1 MHILQKIKI
10 IVVLLIISSQTL
22 FAQLPGSWDNLP
34 NAPFLNNYKHDD
46 IYFINPNIGW
56 VVNGPINVGDSGMI
70 HKTTDGGISWTRQ
83 FTVSRS
89 RFRSVAFVDSLKGF
103 VGNVGA
109 GISSAVT
116 DTNIFYKTLDGGN
129 TWSVVQNMTGPRP
142 EGICGLQVVNDS
154 LLYAV
159 GRLYG
164 PSRFIRS
171 NDGGDTWI
179 SQDMSAYA
187 GMLIDLHFWTPD
199 SGIVVGGTTSSYSTS
214 RGIVLFTS
222 DGGQSWQVKHTTSST
237 GGTCWKIDFP
247 SPNVGYVSWETISTP
262 VIFLKTTDGG
272 QSWQEKFFS
281 NNSYETEAIG
291 FINDT
296 MGWMGVRHY
305 PSFQTTDGGDTWQQG
320 YVGSFLNRF
329 QFVNDTVA
337 YACGETVYKYSA
349 CYTPGCTDPFA
360 INFNSSACY
369 NDGSCISAVLGCTNS
384 NASNYNPLANTTIAN
399 GGEYNNEF
407 ASGSY
412 FNGDQYLIFNTDS
425 SCVIKSAKF
434 YADDVN
440 TITFELR
447 DSSGTVIDDTTHTVA
462 QGEQRL
468 VLNFN
473 VPAGY
478 NMELGVSS
486 NNSGLYRNNS
496 NANYPYNIG
505 DIITITSS
513 SASGNNSL
521 NYYYFYYD
529 IEVEIS
535 CENITPT
542 AINNINNERKLISK
556 KDFLGREATDNN
568 KIFLNIYNDGTV
580 EKKIIIEK

>member
-1 MHILQKIKI
+1 MKRIKI
-10 IVVLLIISSQTL
+10 FIVLITISSQSL
-22 FAQLPGSWDNLP
+22 FSQLPGNWDNLP

-46 IYFINPNIGW
+46 IYFINPNVGW
-56 VVNGPINVGDSGMI
+56 VVNGPINVGDSGMV
-70 HKTTDGGISWTRQ
+70 HKTTDGGLSWTRQ

-116 DTNIFYKTLDGGN
+116 DTNVFYKTLDGGN

-222 DGGQSWQVKHTTSST
+222 DGGLNWQVKHTTSST
-237 GGTCWKIDFP
+237 GGTCWKIHFP

-262 VIFLKTTDGG
+262 VIFLKTTDAG
-272 QSWQEKFFS
+272 QTWQEKFFS

-291 FINDT
+291 FINDSI
-296 MGWMGVRHY
+296 GWMGVRHY
-305 PSFQTTDGGDTWQQG
+305 PSFQTTDGGETWQQG

-329 QFVNDTVA
+329 QFINDTLA
-337 YACGETVYKYSA
+337 YACGETVYKYSP
-349 CYTPGCTDPFA
+349 CYIAGCTDPFA
-360 INFNSSACY
+360 LNYDTNACF
-369 NDGSCISAVLGCTNS
+369 NDGSCISAILGCTN
-384 NASNYNPLANTTIAN
+384 NTASNYNPLANTTIAN
-399 GGEYNNEF
+399 GGEYDNEF
-407 ASGSY
+407 DSGSY
-412 FNGDQYLIFNTDS
+412 FYGDQHLIFNADS
-425 SCVIKSAKF
+425 SCIIKSAKF
-434 YADDVN
+434 YADSIN

-447 DSSGTVIDDTTHTVA
+447 DNNGIVLDDTTHTVS

-468 VLNFN
+468 ILNFE
-473 VPAGY
+473 VPVG
-478 NMELGVSS
+478 NDMELGIST

-496 NANYPYNIG
+496 GANFPYNIG
-505 DIITITSS
+505 DVINISSS
-513 SASGNNSL
+513 SAGN

-529 IEVEIS
+529 IEAEIP

-542 AINNINNERKLISK
+542 QINNISNEERKLISQ
-556 KDFLGREATDNN
+556 KDILGRKINNN
-568 KIFLNIYNDGTV
+568 KIFLNIYDDGTV